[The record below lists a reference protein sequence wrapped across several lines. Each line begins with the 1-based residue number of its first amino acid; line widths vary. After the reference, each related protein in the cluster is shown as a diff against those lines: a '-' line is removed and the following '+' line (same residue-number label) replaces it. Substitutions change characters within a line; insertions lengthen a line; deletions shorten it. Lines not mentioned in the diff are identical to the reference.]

1 MTHHVSENHG
11 TFLLD
16 STFFFKGLMSIGS
29 FLILSMNKEYEHN
42 VSETLKTNGYQIEKD
57 FL

>member
-1 MTHHVSENHG
+1 
-11 TFLLD
+11 
-16 STFFFKGLMSIGS
+16 MSIGS

-42 VSETLKTNGYQIEKD
+42 VSETLETNGYQIEKD